1 MIRQMIELAFRSL
14 SRNKIRTFITMLG
27 IVIGIA
33 SVSVMVSYGQGM
45 QKQIESRITSM
56 GVNLLTIF
64 PSRYRSGGVST
75 AGANRLTYADY
86 ETLKKEALTL
96 AGITPLARS
105 SATIS
110 TKEESY
116 STTLSGVS
124 ADFPLVRNW
133 SLKWGE
139 FFSEEEE
146 KGSRFVCVLGYTTST
161 ALFGEEVNPVGQQIK
176 IQNSLFNI
184 IGVLQ
189 PKGSSGPQD
198 EDDVVFVPYTTYRL
212 RLNQSRYIPQIL
224 ASSLSKNTIEE
235 SIDEITSILRRSHRL
250 RENVS
255 NDFRILNQS
264 EMLETAQTVSSSLT
278 LFLVSIAAISLLV
291 GGIGIMNIMLVSV
304 VERTREIGIRMAV
317 GAREQDILWQ
327 FLTESL
333 LLCIMGGI
341 LGLIAGIFFSLLLRQ
356 LLEWNIVFSWPVFA
370 FSFAVTLLIGI
381 GFGYYPAQ
389 KASKLNPIDALRYE

>member
-1 MIRQMIELAFRSL
+1 MVLLAFRSL
-14 SRNKIRTFITMLG
+14 SRNKVRTFLTMLG

-64 PSRYRSGGVST
+64 PARYRSGGVSMG
-75 AGANRLTYADY
+75 GANRLTYTDY

-96 AGITPLARS
+96 AGVTPLVRS
-105 SATIS
+105 SVTIS
-110 TKEESY
+110 TREESY
-116 STTLSGVS
+116 STTLYGVS
-124 ADFPLVRNW
+124 ADFSSIRNW
-133 SLKWGE
+133 SLHWGE
-139 FFSEEEE
+139 FFTEEEE
-146 KGSRFVCVLGYTTST
+146 RGARFVCVLGDTTSK
-161 ALFGEEVNPVGQQIK
+161 AIFGEDVNPVGQQVK
-176 IQNSLFNI
+176 IQNSLFQV

-189 PKGSSGPQD
+189 QKGSSGPQD
-198 EDDVVFVPYTTYRL
+198 EDDVVVIPYTTYRL
-212 RLNQSRYIPQIL
+212 RINQSRYIPQIL
-224 ASSLSKNTIEE
+224 ASSVSKNTINE
-235 SIDEITSILRRSHRL
+235 SIEEITSILRRTHRL

-333 LLCIMGGI
+333 LLCIIGGI
-341 LGLIAGIFFSLLLRQ
+341 FGLMVGIAVSLSLRQ
-356 LLEWNIVFSWPVFA
+356 LLGWSIAFSWPVFVL
-370 FSFAVTLLIGI
+370 SFAVTLMIGV
-381 GFGYYPAQ
+381 GFGYYPAH